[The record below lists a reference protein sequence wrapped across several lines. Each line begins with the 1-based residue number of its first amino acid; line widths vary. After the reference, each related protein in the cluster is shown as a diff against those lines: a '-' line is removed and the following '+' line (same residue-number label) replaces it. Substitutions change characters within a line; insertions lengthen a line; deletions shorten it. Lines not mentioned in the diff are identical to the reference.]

1 MDCYIRKEYDRW
13 TKSLGPYDPYT
24 GKVTIGLHEVLQ
36 AHFLLVDYFNKTG
49 EGLGGIGPKDINML
63 HSALGRQF
71 VQFGGKPKWN
81 DRIDIC
87 ATLMY
92 GLIKNHPFHDANKR
106 TAFLTSLLHLQKIGK
121 TPTSSQKDYEDFT
134 VAIADNKLSQYDF
147 YERIQCVDADKDIYA
162 IAFFLKK
169 NSRNIDLKSKLI
181 TYNDLNTL
189 LNKRGLTLDNPKG
202 NRIDLVRYV
211 DTEGNVL
218 NKTRRLAHI
227 GFHGWTRQVSQKD
240 INIVREAS
248 KLDARHGF
256 DSQSFYN
263 GLEDPLTLIKKY
275 KEPLEN
281 LAFR

>member
-1 MDCYIRKEYDRW
+1 MNIAIQKEYDRW
-13 TKSLGPYDPYT
+13 TKIVGPYDPYT

-36 AHFLLVDYFNKTG
+36 AHFLLVDYFSKTG

-71 VQFGGKPKWN
+71 VQFGGKPKWS

-106 TAFLTSLLHLQKIGK
+106 TAFLISLLHMQKIGK
-121 TPTSSQKDYEDFT
+121 TPTVSHKEFEDFT
-134 VAIADNKLSQYDF
+134 VAIADNTLATYALHHKIKNQCQDF
-147 YERIQCVDADKDIYA
+147 DVHIIS
-162 IAFFLKK
+162 FFLKK
-169 NSRNIDLKSKLI
+169 NTRNIDLKSKVI
-181 TYNDLNTL
+181 TYSELNTIL
-189 LNKRGLTLDNPKG
+189 TKRGLHLKNPKG
-202 NRIDLVRYV
+202 NRIDLVRFA
-211 DTEGNVL
+211 DSNGNMLDKHNRV
-218 NKTRRLAHI
+218 AHV

-240 INIVREAS
+240 INIIREAS
-248 KLDARHGF
+248 RLDARHGF
-256 DSQSFYN
+256 DSQAFFK
-263 GLEDPLTLIKKY
+263 GLDDPLTLIKKY